1 MEAKDWYKKWWVWV
15 IVVAV
20 VVVVSSPQSSTPK
33 IEIPKAQ
40 EQFIAAIE
48 DGKTK
53 VSLWQNDLRNA
64 VALRD
69 RDKALCAVLSSFSAF
84 DWIGEIDEIG
94 ATDKGKAHISI
105 IIAKDVTLRTDDND
119 SGYDRHTLIPES
131 SPVFKQVLP
140 LRDGAKIKFSAVFMR
155 GESTCLKSGNWYEF
169 NYARKPEF
177 IVKVTNVELIK

>member
-1 MEAKDWYKKWWVWV
+1 MVL
-15 IVVAV
+15 
-20 VVVVSSPQSSTPK
+20 VVSTPQSSTPK
-33 IEIPKAQ
+33 IKIPKAQ

-48 DGKTK
+48 DARTK
-53 VSLWQNDLRNA
+53 VSFWQNDLKNA

-69 RDKALCAVLSSFSAF
+69 RDRALCAVLSSFSAF
-84 DWIGEIDEIG
+84 DWIGELDEIG
-94 ATDKGKAHISI
+94 ATELGNAHISI
-105 IIAKDVTLRTDDND
+105 IIAKDVTLRTSDDENSDDN
-119 SGYDRHTLIPES
+119 TLIPES

-155 GESTCLKSGNWYEF
+155 GDSTCLKSGNWLDS